1 MQTKSHL
8 LSPSGSKRE
17 RLSLC
22 LRRISICVEVL
33 QIADLT
39 GIRVTLM
46 AVLEVHLATTI
57 IEREI
62 TNMMTREIIIKA
74 GEDLGAAPSTSM
86 EVAYTNLTEEVDPL
100 GETDRTFQAGQ

>member
-1 MQTKSHL
+1 M
-8 LSPSGSKRE
+8 
-17 RLSLC
+17 
-22 LRRISICVEVL
+22 EVL